1 VRITYTGRKVDLAP
15 AQWKRI
21 EEQAAKLGKL
31 LDGKEQQQAHVVVG
45 FERGRHTAEIAL
57 NFHNHPLVAE
67 GSNADVF
74 TAIHSAIGKLE
85 KQAIK
90 VNAKWRDN
98 KRAPRP
104 QAAEPVATVEPAASQ
119 NGSKRV
125 YRVDNHQRHK
135 PMTLDEA
142 VLEMEKDR
150 DYLVYRDAEHDRLS
164 VLMRRRD
171 GHFDL
176 IEC

>member
-1 VRITYTGRKVDLAP
+1 MRITYTGRKVELAA

-21 EEQAAKLGKL
+21 EAQAAKLGKL
-31 LDGKEQQQAHVVVG
+31 LDGKEEPQAHVVVG
-45 FERGRHTAEIAL
+45 FERGRHTAEITV

-67 GSNADVF
+67 GSNPDIF
-74 TAIHSAIGKLE
+74 TALHSAIGKLE

-90 VNAKWRDN
+90 VVAKWRDN
-98 KRAPRP
+98 KRAPR
-104 QAAEPVATVEPAASQ
+104 QEAAEPGEPAHQ
-119 NGSKRV
+119 NGRV
-125 YRVDNHQRHK
+125 YRVDNQQRQK

-142 VLEMEKDR
+142 ILEMEKDR
-150 DYLVYRDAEHDRLS
+150 DYLVYRDAENDRLS

>member
-1 VRITYTGRKVDLAP
+1 VRITYTGRKVELAP

-21 EEQAAKLGKL
+21 EAQAAKLGKV
-31 LDGKEQQQAHVVVG
+31 LDGKEEQQAHVVVA
-45 FERGRHTAEIAL
+45 FERGRHTAEITV

-67 GSNADVF
+67 GSNPDIF
-74 TAIHSAIGKLE
+74 TALHSAIGKME

-90 VNAKWRDN
+90 VVAKWRDN
-98 KRAPRP
+98 KRTPRQ
-104 QAAEPVATVEPAASQ
+104 QAAEPAAPAEPAGGQ
-119 NGSKRV
+119 NGSKRI

-135 PMTLDEA
+135 PMTVDEA
-142 VLEMEKDR
+142 ILEMEKDR
-150 DYLVYRDAEHDRLS
+150 DYLVYRDAGNDRLS